1 MKNSMQAQIKILIF
15 KSNRRIFNRKN
26 FVLAL
31 LLFIVISIY
40 IAPIKDLAIITGC
53 NVTPWIY
60 PFLISDAH
68 FISIFVAGT
77 IYYFSNV
84 PFMQRCNIYCLLRE
98 GRKSWIIEQFVY
110 IFVSAVVI
118 TSVSILMSILAII
131 PYVTFETGWG
141 KVLFTLARTDV
152 GFKVGMFLNI
162 PSHFILNHSPLYG
175 MCLSIV
181 LLVIGIV
188 FIGMLM
194 FFASIYINKRASV
207 LIVTG
212 LIIYSSVVAN
222 IGNTFEKK
230 FAMFSPVS
238 WLRVTRIDYVEYGFS
253 VSPSLLYILVCFIS
267 MIAILGMLIYVRC
280 MKIDFIWE
288 NEDE

>member
-1 MKNSMQAQIKILIF
+1 MKNSIQTQIKILIF
-15 KSNRRIFNRKN
+15 KSSRRMFNRKN

-53 NVTPWIY
+53 DVTPWIY
-60 PFLISDAH
+60 PFLISDAN
-68 FISIFVAGT
+68 FISIFMAGI

-84 PFMQRCNIYCLLRE
+84 PFMQRYNIYYLLRE
-98 GRKSWIIEQFVY
+98 GRKSWIGEQFAY
-110 IFVSAVVI
+110 IFVSAIVI
-118 TSVSILMSILAII
+118 TGVSILLSIFAII

-152 GFKVGMFLNI
+152 GFKLGMYLNI
-162 PSHFILNHSPLYG
+162 PSVFILNHNPLYG
-175 MCLSIV
+175 MCLSII

-194 FFASIYINKRASV
+194 FFISVYINKGASV

-253 VSPSLLYILVCFIS
+253 VSPSLLYILVCFIGL
-267 MIAILGMLIYVRC
+267 IAILGILINKRC
-280 MKIDFIWE
+280 MKVDFIWE